1 MKGEMRMNVFQA
13 VKQAVTTRQVAE
25 GYGFEVSHN
34 GMTRCPF
41 HSDRNPS
48 MKVDDRFHCFGCG
61 EDGDVI
67 DFTAKLFGVGLKEAA
82 QRLASDFGIDYDNS
96 SVPAKPSINRKLKAV
111 QEKQAEQQCFNT
123 LCDYHK
129 LLVQYKSEYAP
140 KSEREEL
147 HPYFVEAL
155 QKLSYVDYLLDI
167 MTFGTKE
174 ERTAFVN
181 ERRKEVK
188 TIEQRIKQLTKSD
201 RAEHVFL

>member
-1 MKGEMRMNVFQA
+1 MNIFQA
-13 VKQAVTTRQVAE
+13 VKQAVTTRQAAE
-25 GYGFEVSHN
+25 GYGLEVSHN
-34 GMTRCPF
+34 GMTCCPF

-82 QRLASDFGIDYDNS
+82 QRLANDFGISYDNVIAIS
-96 SVPAKPSINRKLKAV
+96 KPSINQQLKAV

-140 KSEREEL
+140 KGESDEL

-155 QKLSYVDYLLDI
+155 QKLSYVEYLLDV
-167 MTFGTKE
+167 MSFATKD
-174 ERTAFVN
+174 ERTAFVK
-181 ERRKEVK
+181 EKGKEVNA
-188 TIEQRIKQLTKSD
+188 IEQRIKQFTKSD
-201 RAEHVFL
+201 RAEHAEQVCI

>member
-1 MKGEMRMNVFQA
+1 MNVFQA
-13 VKQAVTTRQVAE
+13 VKQAVTTRQAAE
-25 GYGFEVSHN
+25 CYGLEVSHN
-34 GMTRCPF
+34 GMTCCPF

-67 DFTAKLFGVGLKEAA
+67 DFTAKLFGVSLKEAA
-82 QRLASDFGIDYDNS
+82 QRLASDFGISYDNVIS
-96 SVPAKPSINRKLKAV
+96 ISKPSINQQLKAV

-129 LLVQYKSEYAP
+129 LLIQYKSEYAP
-140 KSEREEL
+140 KSESEEL

-155 QKLSYVDYLLDI
+155 QNMSYVDYLLDV

-174 ERTAFVN
+174 ERTAFAN

-188 TIEQRIKQLTKSD
+188 AIEQRIKQLTKSD
-201 RAEHVFL
+201 RAEHAEQISL

>member
-1 MKGEMRMNVFQA
+1 MNVFQA
-13 VKQAVTTRQVAE
+13 VKQAVTTRQAAE
-25 GYGFEVSHN
+25 SYGLEVSHN
-34 GMTRCPF
+34 GMTCCPF

-82 QRLASDFGIDYDNS
+82 QRLASDFGVCYDN
-96 SVPAKPSINRKLKAV
+96 VIAIAKPSINHKLKAAL
-111 QEKQAEQQCFNT
+111 EKQAEQQCFNT
-123 LCDYHK
+123 LCDYHR

-140 KSEREEL
+140 KSESEKL
-147 HPYFVEAL
+147 HPYFIEAL
-155 QKLSYVDYLLDI
+155 QKLSYVNYLLDI
-167 MTFGTKE
+167 MTFGKKE

-201 RAEHVFL
+201 RAEHAEQISL

>member
-1 MKGEMRMNVFQA
+1 
-13 VKQAVTTRQVAE
+13 
-25 GYGFEVSHN
+25 
-34 GMTRCPF
+34 
-41 HSDRNPS
+41 
-48 MKVDDRFHCFGCG
+48 
-61 EDGDVI
+61 
-67 DFTAKLFGVGLKEAA
+67 LKEAA
-82 QRLASDFGIDYDNS
+82 QRLANDFGISYDNVIAIS
-96 SVPAKPSINRKLKAV
+96 KPSINQKLKAV

-129 LLVQYKSEYAP
+129 LLLQYKSEYAP
-140 KSEREEL
+140 KSESEEL
-147 HPYFVEAL
+147 HPYFIEAL

-201 RAEHVFL
+201 RAEHAEQISL

>member
-1 MKGEMRMNVFQA
+1 MNVFQA
-13 VKQAVTTRQVAE
+13 VKQAVTTRQAAE
-25 GYGFEVSHN
+25 SYGLEVSRG
-34 GMTRCPF
+34 GMTCCPF

-61 EDGDVI
+61 DDGDVI
-67 DFTAKLFGVGLKEAA
+67 DFTAKLFGVDLKEAA
-82 QRLASDFGIDYDNS
+82 QRIANDFGIGYDNS
-96 SVPAKPSINRKLKAV
+96 SVPPKPSINQKLKAV

-140 KSEREEL
+140 KGESEEL

-167 MTFGTKE
+167 MTFGTKD

-201 RAEHVFL
+201 RAEHAEQISQCG

>member
-1 MKGEMRMNVFQA
+1 MNVFQA
-13 VKQAVTTRQVAE
+13 VKQAVTVRQAAE
-25 GYGFEVSHN
+25 CYGLKVRHN
-34 GMTRCPF
+34 GMTCCPF

-82 QRLASDFGIDYDNS
+82 QRLATDFSIGYDNS
-96 SVPAKPSINRKLKAV
+96 SIPQKPSIRQSLKVV
-111 QEKQAEQQCFNT
+111 QQKQAEQQCFNI
-123 LCDYHK
+123 LCDYRK
-129 LLVQYKSEYAP
+129 LLVQHQTAYSP
-140 KSEREEL
+140 KSESEEL

-167 MTFGTKE
+167 MTFGTKD

-181 ERRKEVK
+181 ERGKEVK
-188 TIEQRIKQLTKSD
+188 AIEQRIKQFTKSD
-201 RAEHVFL
+201 RPEHTEQISL

>member
-1 MKGEMRMNVFQA
+1 MNVFQA

-25 GYGFEVSHN
+25 SYGLEVRYN
-34 GMTRCPF
+34 GMTCCPF

-67 DFTAKLFGVGLKEAA
+67 DFTAKLFGVDLKEAA
-82 QRLASDFGIDYDNS
+82 QRIANDFGIGYDNS
-96 SVPAKPSINRKLKAV
+96 SVPPKPSINQKLKAV
-111 QEKQAEQQCFNT
+111 QEKQDEQQCFNT

-129 LLVQYKSEYAP
+129 LLIQYKSEYAP
-140 KSEREEL
+140 KSESEEL

-155 QKLSYVDYLLDI
+155 QNMSYVDYLLDV
-167 MTFGTKE
+167 MTFGTKD

-181 ERRKEVK
+181 EREKEVK
-188 TIEQRIKQLTKSD
+188 AIEQRIKQFTKSD
-201 RAEHVFL
+201 RAEHAEQISL